1 MTGPPSPARALVFG
15 ISGATWS
22 VVRPLM
28 RAGKMPNL
36 RRLMENGC
44 SATLHSVRV
53 QGDKH
58 YRPQVAWATVAT
70 GCLPQH
76 HGITAFYHTSD
87 DYRRP
92 CIWDTFQAH
101 HRSVGLFYW
110 PITWPPG
117 RANGFIVPCY
127 HARDDS
133 TWPPEL
139 ASLTWLDRAR
149 HEAQS
154 QRDGPSRRQVI
165 GSIELAWSMLR
176 NGLRA
181 ASLPYLGATAC
192 ELWRTKD
199 RERRALLSRHA
210 KAEIHADLFLRLYGR
225 YRPHLATF
233 HTFLVDYVSH
243 RYWRYRDPEAFGEP
257 RSARQERLGSAVDES
272 YQRTDKVLG
281 RILERTSPDTVIAV
295 LSEHGMSP
303 EPVSSELGPW
313 QYVIDGRSVA
323 ALAGLSKLV
332 TSCPIARWVAF
343 RPLPDRPMP
352 KDATRRLRAITV
364 VETGL
369 PLFSVY
375 ENGEREVV
383 VKLSIH
389 RSVPRYASG
398 DLDTLNV
405 ECEGRNVSLCTLVTR
420 GARQRSAMHDAHGM
434 LILCGPGIRSG
445 VTLPDA
451 SITAFAPTLLR
462 CVGLPREDGMD
473 GAELDVLQS

>member
-1 MTGPPSPARALVFG
+1 
-15 ISGATWS
+15 
-22 VVRPLM
+22 
-28 RAGKMPNL
+28 
-36 RRLMENGC
+36 
-44 SATLHSVRV
+44 
-53 QGDKH
+53 
-58 YRPQVAWATVAT
+58 
-70 GCLPQH
+70 
-76 HGITAFYHTSD
+76 
-87 DYRRP
+87 
-92 CIWDTFQAH
+92 
-101 HRSVGLFYW
+101 
-110 PITWPPG
+110 
-117 RANGFIVPCY
+117 
-127 HARDDS
+127 
-133 TWPPEL
+133 
-139 ASLTWLDRAR
+139 
-149 HEAQS
+149 
-154 QRDGPSRRQVI
+154 
-165 GSIELAWSMLR
+165 
-176 NGLRA
+176 
-181 ASLPYLGATAC
+181 
-192 ELWRTKD
+192 
-199 RERRALLSRHA
+199 
-210 KAEIHADLFLRLYGR
+210 
-225 YRPHLATF
+225 
-233 HTFLVDYVSH
+233 
-243 RYWRYRDPEAFGEP
+243 
-257 RSARQERLGSAVDES
+257 
-272 YQRTDKVLG
+272 
-281 RILERTSPDTVIAV
+281 
-295 LSEHGMSP
+295 MSP